1 MSYLS
6 VSRFSGVYVSQRF
19 QECIPGRNGW
29 HLMEDMVP
37 LLVGYTLLLVC
48 VYLIGGKNTPYASS
62 GYAFHEGKIYLT

>member
-1 MSYLS
+1 
-6 VSRFSGVYVSQRF
+6 
-19 QECIPGRNGW
+19 
-29 HLMEDMVP
+29 MEDMVP